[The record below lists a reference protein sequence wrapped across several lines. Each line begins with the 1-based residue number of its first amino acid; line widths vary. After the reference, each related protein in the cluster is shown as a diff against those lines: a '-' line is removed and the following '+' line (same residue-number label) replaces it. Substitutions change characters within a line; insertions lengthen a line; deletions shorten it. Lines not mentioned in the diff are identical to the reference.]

1 MRKIFLDTSFIL
13 AYINSNDDLHEN
25 ALKLEEAENILSQNV
40 YINNNVLNEVLT

>member
-25 ALKLEEAENILSQNV
+25 ALKLEEAENILTEC
-40 YINNNVLNEVLT
+40 IH